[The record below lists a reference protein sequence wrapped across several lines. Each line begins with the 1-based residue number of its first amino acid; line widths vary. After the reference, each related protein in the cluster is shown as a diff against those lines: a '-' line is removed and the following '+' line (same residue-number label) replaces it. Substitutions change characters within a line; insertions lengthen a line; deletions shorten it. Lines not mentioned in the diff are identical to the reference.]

1 MTVTQEERLADLAR
15 AMGDVDR
22 ATMQLIVDELGE
34 AWPALED
41 SEVKAAAVLR
51 EALAAVETP
60 ERAVADLNAE
70 IAHAEAELA
79 TWRKQLA
86 DGDVA
91 ARVTARTWIAEWE
104 AEVAALTA
112 KRDYAQAGM
121 LPLIAARTRAR
132 ADLEL
137 VQGAK
142 NGLAVSMLDPYGPV
156 GQGTTAYVSYR
167 MPRLAYVLLAA
178 DRAHPEWEVACTE
191 LRELCISAMRGGYN
205 VAADLPDYAEVAFR
219 AMTAEM
225 ASALDSAADP
235 APSAVELKALETAY
249 YEDAALQGRPVH
261 VSDIDDRRF
270 AQPVRT
276 PVPQRDYM
284 SVPRLRDVL
293 GG

>member
-1 MTVTQEERLADLAR
+1 VTVTKEERLADLAK

-22 ATMQLIVDELGE
+22 ATMQLIVDELAE
-34 AWPALED
+34 VWPALED
-41 SEVKAAAVLR
+41 AEEKAAEALR
-51 EALAAVETP
+51 EALAALEAP
-60 ERAVADLNAE
+60 ERAIADLNAE

-112 KRDYAQAGM
+112 KRDYAAAGM
-121 LPLIAARTRAR
+121 LPLIDARNLAR

-191 LRELCISAMRGGYN
+191 LRELCISAMRGGYD
-205 VAADLPDYAEVAFR
+205 VGRDLPDYAEVAFR
-219 AMTAEM
+219 AMTAGM
-225 ASALDSAADP
+225 ADAMTTAPDP
-235 APSAVELKALETAY
+235 APSAVEVVKQTEAHFENM
-249 YEDAALQGRPVH
+249 ALQARPVH
-261 VSDIDDRRF
+261 VSDIDDRRA

-276 PVPQRDYM
+276 PARNYM
-284 SVPRLRDVL
+284 AVPRVKDLL